1 MVDNLKQYILEN
13 FKYENGRI
21 TRTDRKGGLGS
32 KDKDGYLILK
42 VKGKRLKAHRVA
54 WLLNYG
60 EFPEGEIDHINR
72 DRTDNRI
79 ENLRIASRTL
89 QCNNIALK
97 PNAVTKAVGIHF
109 DTTKGLKKNYTFSH
123 KKKTYRYYTL
133 QEAVEARTRI
143 KEAYFLEIGLKGE
156 QNAVG
161 KH

>member
-21 TRTDRKGGLGS
+21 TRTDRKG
-32 KDKDGYLILK
+32 
-42 VKGKRLKAHRVA
+42 
-54 WLLNYG
+54 
-60 EFPEGEIDHINR
+60 
-72 DRTDNRI
+72 
-79 ENLRIASRTL
+79 
-89 QCNNIALK
+89 
-97 PNAVTKAVGIHF
+97 
-109 DTTKGLKKNYTFSH
+109 LKKNYAFSH

-143 KEAYFLEIGLKGE
+143 KEAYFLEIGMKGE